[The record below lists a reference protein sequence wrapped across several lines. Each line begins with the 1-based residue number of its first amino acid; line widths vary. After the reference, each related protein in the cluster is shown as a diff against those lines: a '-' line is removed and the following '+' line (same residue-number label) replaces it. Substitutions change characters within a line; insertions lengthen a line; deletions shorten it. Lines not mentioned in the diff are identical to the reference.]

1 MNSRLAFN
9 SKQRT
14 GEETEMRIPAAILLG
29 LALALGGC
37 GDDGDDDD
45 DERPGVT
52 QQEEDDDD

>member
-9 SKQRT
+9 SEQRT

-37 GDDGDDDD
+37 GDDDGDDD

-52 QQEEDDDD
+52 QQEDDDDD

>member
-1 MNSRLAFN
+1 LNSRLAFN

-14 GEETEMRIPAAILLG
+14 GEETEMRIPAAILLC

-45 DERPGVT
+45 ERPGVT
-52 QQEEDDDD
+52 QQEDDDDD

>member
-1 MNSRLAFN
+1 MNSRLTFN
-9 SKQRT
+9 YRQHT

-37 GDDGDDDD
+37 GDDESDD

-52 QQEEDDDD
+52 QQEDDDDD

>member
-1 MNSRLAFN
+1 MNSRLTFN
-9 SKQRT
+9 YRQHT

-52 QQEEDDDD
+52 QQEDDDDD

>member
-9 SKQRT
+9 SKQCI

-29 LALALGGC
+29 LVLALGGC

-45 DERPGVT
+45 ERPGVT
-52 QQEEDDDD
+52 QQEDDDD